1 MESMPVRKRRCRR
14 EEVTVK
20 KFALLVGVLALLLLL
35 CGCKTANVVV
45 YVTENGY
52 VPGEWP
58 VANLIL
64 EWGVTYEI
72 CNSAGAVIHSGKFD
86 LTSPKKAMLEL
97 EKGVYT
103 AKAECQG
110 HQPVEFD
117 FVVEAR
123 KDMDVKL
130 NFKEVMIRG
139 RVRSK
144 GEIPPDTWRDDIVV
158 DLYKD
163 VEGMDDEL
171 VASTGVDENGEFTF
185 VIDPYT
191 KYHPQATVIIGDD
204 YYGAGGVSSE
214 YAFSEI
220 LLWDIMFESID

>member
-1 MESMPVRKRRCRR
+1 M
-14 EEVTVK
+14 K

-72 CNSAGAVIHSGKFD
+72 YNSTGAVVHSGKFD

-130 NFKEVMIRG
+130 NFKETMFRG

-158 DLYKD
+158 DLYSESVLLD
-163 VEGMDDEL
+163 
-171 VASTGVDENGEFTF
+171 SSGVDENGEFTF
-185 VIDPYT
+185 VVDPNIMC
-191 KYHPQATVIIGDD
+191 HPQATVIIGED
-204 YYGAGGVSSE
+204 YYGAGGFVRT
-214 YAFSEI
+214 YPMSEI
-220 LLWDIMFESID
+220 LLWDINFISIN